1 MDKKLLDHPSSYGGV
16 SRCGEERMKYSLI
29 SVFFFRF
36 FSDDVHKEIW
46 YLTGP
51 FNRAHLPAPVTQ
63 ICGALTGS
71 VHGPAKPSI
80 HFIAG
85 MERGE
90 EPKQREQKSSHRG
103 GGDVVH
109 KWVGS
114 SWA

>member
-1 MDKKLLDHPSSYGGV
+1 MRRGTNEVLLDI
-16 SRCGEERMKYSLI
+16 SLFL
-29 SVFFFRF
+29 SFFFP
-36 FSDDVHKEIW
+36 DDVHKEIW

-63 ICGALTGS
+63 ICGPSQAPS